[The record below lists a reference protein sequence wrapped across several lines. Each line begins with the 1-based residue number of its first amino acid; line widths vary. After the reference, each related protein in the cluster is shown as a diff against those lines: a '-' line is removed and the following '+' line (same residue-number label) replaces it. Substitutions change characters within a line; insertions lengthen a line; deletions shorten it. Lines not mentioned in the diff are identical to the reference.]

1 MKTIFKNGS
10 ILLFMAVTLFSLT
23 TNAQVPLSSLNLFAA
38 TNNGSKVEG
47 LAVGNSISTSGNL
60 LSTAMTTLFQPFD
73 INGSKTAAIGQ
84 DAAGN
89 FYFLPNERN
98 NGSVDLYA
106 VNALLGNR
114 SKVASIDLNGVSG
127 SSLGFV
133 RLGIDANGYGWILAG
148 DGSSLYL
155 AKFQA
160 NGTAPTTIEV
170 VNTHVQIAGGG
181 DVSLFQN
188 GDLCFD
194 GHNKMYALAND
205 GSGRTNIYTM
215 SPYTNS
221 NILTLRFTLLNQD
234 GRAFTGQVNG
244 VAFDQPGSL
253 YISTLSGGLYF
264 IDQHTVNYSPVP
276 ATVTTRYLVQM
287 TGLTDLASNAFP
299 METTL
304 PIKLLSF
311 SAETSYSDVVLN
323 WETASEENAFSFE
336 IEKSTD
342 GVSFSRIGTVP
353 TKGAGSYSF
362 TDRSAIGSN
371 YYRLKM
377 IDLDAQFQYSATV
390 FAKTM
395 SSETK
400 MAAFPNPFSSNLQ
413 FTVKTNTLEVVS
425 YQLFSSNGL
434 AVKSQRLP
442 AASGT
447 RSYSVDGLSQLPRGV
462 YLLKINSGA
471 ETQTFQLIKQ

>member
-10 ILLFMAVTLFSLT
+10 ILLFMAVSFTSLSV
-23 TNAQVPLSSLNLFAA
+23 NAQVPLSSLNLFAA
-38 TNNGSKVEG
+38 TDNGSKVEG
-47 LAVGNSISTSGNL
+47 LAVGTSVGSSGNL
-60 LSTAMTTLFQPFD
+60 LSSTMTSLFQPFD
-73 INGSKTAAIGQ
+73 INGTKTAAIGQ

-106 VNALLGNR
+106 VDAFYGNR
-114 SKVASIDLNGVSG
+114 NKVASIDLNGVSG
-127 SSLGFV
+127 SNLGFV
-133 RLGIDANGYGWILAG
+133 RLGIDAQGYGWILAG

-155 AKFQA
+155 AKFKA

-194 GHNKMYALAND
+194 GNNKMYALAND

-215 SPYTNS
+215 SPYSNS

-244 VAFDQPGSL
+244 VAFDQAGSL

-264 IDQHTVNYSPVP
+264 IDQYTVNYSPVP
-276 ATVTTRYLVQM
+276 ATVTTRYIIQM
-287 TGLTDLASNAFP
+287 TGLTDLASNSFP
-299 METTL
+299 QETTL
-304 PIKLLSF
+304 PVKLLSF
-311 SAETSYSDVVLN
+311 NSENGISDVKLN
-323 WETASEENAFSFE
+323 WETATEENAFSFE

-342 GVSFSRIGTVP
+342 GIAFTRIGTVP
-353 TKGAGSYSF
+353 AKGAGLYSF
-362 TDRSAIGSN
+362 TDHAAIGNN

-377 IDLDAQFQYSATV
+377 IDRDGQYQYSATV
-390 FAKTM
+390 FAKTI
-395 SSETK
+395 STEAK
-400 MAAFPNPFSSNLQ
+400 MAAFPNPFMNNLQ
-413 FTVKTNTLEVVS
+413 FTIKTNSIEEVS

-434 AVKSQRLP
+434 AVRSQRLP

-447 RSYSVDGLSQLPRGV
+447 RTYSLDGLSQLPRGV